1 MQPAMLSV
9 TVARGSRGCAQ
20 PRLIMILS
28 RERYPC
34 ALESTCDIESMLGV
48 AREEVL
54 ASPQAPERLTLSVH
68 PRGRAR
74 YPVSPR
80 RRGRVHAC
88 RADTP

>member
-34 ALESTCDIESMLGV
+34 ALVSTCDIESMLGV

-54 ASPQAPERLTLSVH
+54 ASPQAPERLTLTLSVH
-68 PRGRAR
+68 PR

>member
-34 ALESTCDIESMLGV
+34 ALVSTCDIESMLGV

-68 PRGRAR
+68 PRSPSVPAAAG
-74 YPVSPR
+74 VSD
-80 RRGRVHAC
+80 AC
-88 RADTP
+88 RADSVTRPE

>member
-34 ALESTCDIESMLGV
+34 ALVSTCDIESMLGV

-68 PRGRAR
+68 PR
-74 YPVSPR
+74 YPVSPPPPR
-80 RRGRVHAC
+80 ACPDAC

>member
-68 PRGRAR
+68 PRSPSVPAAAGVSMRVAR
-74 YPVSPR
+74 TRPE
-80 RRGRVHAC
+80 
-88 RADTP
+88 